1 MKRPALLAVDA
12 GGSKIDAVLLRRD
25 GNVLGAARRRGLD
38 HDGTGRE
45 SFLERIADAVVAA
58 SRDAGFEPDHQPVAE
73 LGM

>member
-25 GNVLGAARRRGLD
+25 GNLLGAARRRGLD

-45 SFLERIADAVVAA
+45 GFL
-58 SRDAGFEPDHQPVAE
+58 
-73 LGM
+73 